1 MSTAIVDPILEIRHL
16 ISTDREAMVSTGLTS
31 LTPAVEL
38 MGDHLK
44 FIDQKLTELT
54 AHPSPIEFEEN

>member
-1 MSTAIVDPILEIRHL
+1 MTDKFLDFVLEIRHL

-38 MGDHLK
+38 MGDHLN
-44 FIDQKLTELT
+44 FIDNGLTKLTT
-54 AHPSPIEFEEN
+54 IEEI

>member
-1 MSTAIVDPILEIRHL
+1 MSLIDTILEIRHL
-16 ISTDREAMVSTGLTS
+16 IHTDREAMISTGLTS

-44 FIDQKLTELT
+44 FIDGKLIELT
-54 AHPSPIEFEEN
+54 TKEETHGTE

>member
-1 MSTAIVDPILEIRHL
+1 MTDKWMDFVLEIRHL

-44 FIDQKLTELT
+44 FIDNGLTELT
-54 AHPSPIEFEEN
+54 KKDD